1 MFTPPPNRSTPSNAS
16 PDAHPGTPG
25 DATAHMRGNDQRK
38 HPRQSF
44 RAWVEFVTL
53 APGSFTPVSHVAA
66 NAWDV
71 SSGGLRMLT
80 ATPLD
85 LGLGLVLL
93 LRGDDQAAT
102 VMRFGVVRSVA
113 PNGDGWSQ
121 AGVEFRPPP
130 PEVAGR
136 TWSQF
141 TASAQRASA
150 AGHDDHANRRVA

>member
-1 MFTPPPNRSTPSNAS
+1 
-16 PDAHPGTPG
+16 
-25 DATAHMRGNDQRK
+25 
-38 HPRQSF
+38 
-44 RAWVEFVTL
+44 
-53 APGSFTPVSHVAA
+53 
-66 NAWDV
+66 
-71 SSGGLRMLT
+71 MLT

-102 VMRFGVVRSVA
+102 VMRFGVVHSVA

-141 TASAQRASA
+141 TASAPRASA
-150 AGHDDHANRRVA
+150 AGHDDVANRRVA